1 MITFDYGFYD
11 FQPYNTRNVEMIIF
25 DCKGNDYSQEMIY
38 LGNIIT
44 YEMITQEM
52 ITQQMLNDN
61 YELNTKK

>member
-1 MITFDYGFYD
+1 MITFDYGYYFL
-11 FQPYNTRNVEMIIF
+11 PYNTRNIEMIIF
-25 DCKGNDYSQEMIY
+25 DCEGTDYSQERIY